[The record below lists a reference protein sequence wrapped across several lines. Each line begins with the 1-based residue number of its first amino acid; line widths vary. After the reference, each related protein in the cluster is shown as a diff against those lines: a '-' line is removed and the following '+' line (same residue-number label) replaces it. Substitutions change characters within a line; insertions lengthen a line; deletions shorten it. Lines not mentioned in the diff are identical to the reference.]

1 MRNFPKSFEEYLT
14 TLSANIS
21 LLEYFVLLLVT
32 AGLSFLLERIYITYG
47 QSVTNRRRFSGNFIL
62 LATTVMIVITVVKSS
77 LALSLGLVGALS
89 IVRFRAAIKEPEE
102 LTFLFLNIAIGLG
115 MGAGQWQATIVGF
128 IVVIAIVIV
137 RSRYT
142 GSLDDKNLLL
152 TITSKGEYKVV
163 VEKVVDLLRS
173 HCSAVDLKRLDESE
187 DVIEATFQIEF
198 DDYEQLESSRK
209 ALFELDDSIRISF
222 LDNRGLV

>member
-1 MRNFPKSFEEYLT
+1 
-14 TLSANIS
+14 
-21 LLEYFVLLLVT
+21 
-32 AGLSFLLERIYITYG
+32 
-47 QSVTNRRRFSGNFIL
+47 
-62 LATTVMIVITVVKSS
+62 MIVISVVKSS

-128 IVVIAIVIV
+128 IVVIAIVVV
-137 RSRYT
+137 RSRYS

-152 TITSKGEYKVV
+152 TITSKGESKVA

-187 DVIEATFQIEF
+187 DAIEATFQIEF
-198 DDYEQLESSRK
+198 EDYEQLESSRK
-209 ALFELDDSIRISF
+209 ALFELDDSIRIAF

>member
-21 LLEYFVLLLVT
+21 LLEYFVLLLLT
-32 AGLSFLLERIYITYG
+32 AVLSFLLERIYITYG

-62 LATTVMIVITVVKSS
+62 LATTVMIVISVVKSS

-115 MGAGQWQATIVGF
+115 FGAGQWQATIVGF
-128 IVVIAIVIV
+128 IVVIAIVIG
-137 RSRYT
+137 RSRYSGT
-142 GSLDDKNLLL
+142 VEDKNLLL
-152 TITSKGEYKVV
+152 TITSEGESKVA

-187 DVIEATFQIEF
+187 GAIEVTFQIEF
-198 DDYEQLESSRK
+198 EDYERLESSRK
-209 ALFELDDSIRISF
+209 ALFELDDSIRIAF
-222 LDNRGLV
+222 LDNRGLI